1 MKRVFLLVEGQTEE
15 TFVRDLLVP
24 HYARIGLFLT
34 PIIVRTSKSHVGG
47 LRSYAKV
54 KGQLIRLC
62 RQDRTT
68 VVSTMMDL
76 YGLPTDFPGKASPA
90 YPREGSGAKK
100 AEFIE
105 TAWARDLNESNF
117 LPHLM
122 VHEFEALLFVE
133 PNRFADW
140 TTSGSVVQE
149 LVRIAKANATPE
161 EINDGPNTAP
171 SKRIM
176 RLMPNY
182 EKTFH
187 GPLIAADTG
196 LDVLR
201 RSCTHFSAWLGRLEA
216 LVPGAN

>member
-1 MKRVFLLVEGQTEE
+1 
-15 TFVRDLLVP
+15 
-24 HYARIGLFLT
+24 
-34 PIIVRTSKSHVGG
+34 
-47 LRSYAKV
+47 
-54 KGQLIRLC
+54 
-62 RQDRTT
+62 
-68 VVSTMMDL
+68 
-76 YGLPTDFPGKASPA
+76 
-90 YPREGSGAKK
+90 
-100 AEFIE
+100 
-105 TAWARDLNESNF
+105 
-117 LPHLM
+117 M

-133 PNRFADW
+133 ANRFADW

-176 RLMPNY
+176 RLMPNF

-196 LDVLR
+196 LDAFR
-201 RSCTHFSAWLGRLEA
+201 RSCTHFSAWRGRLEKA